1 MARTV
6 SVAEPLSRRL
16 PGSRALALLTARKP
30 DPDAKCELE
39 RLCDTL
45 GVRVVDIVVVAR
57 ARRAAATF
65 IGSGRLAE
73 VAAHINAQPIVVVES
88 DEDDEHIDDLAPR
101 PQPRVDLVVV
111 DAHLSPRQLAHL
123 EEGLG
128 VPVIDRTAVIL
139 HIFEQRAQTRESRL
153 EVELARLR
161 YDMPRVR
168 KTGEDDDRRG
178 GGGRGERGHTNVQ
191 LEKMRMRDRI
201 SQLSRELV
209 DLQRH
214 EDGRRVQRAD
224 VWTVA
229 LVGYTNAGKSTLMRA
244 LTGADVLAE
253 DKLFATLG
261 TTVRRLH
268 PAVSPP
274 VLVSD
279 TVGFIR
285 ELPHELVASFHST
298 LDQARIAHLC
308 LLVVDASDAEWSAQ
322 LQCVLETLGD
332 TVPVYRSLVTGQAIE
347 PEPVHRD
354 RDRDEDDDEDDE
366 DYEDAWDDDGP
377 TDMALSQGPLWTP
390 SALVSNDA
398 RQLDVDERQHLL
410 VFNKADRLGAADFQR
425 LQQLFPRAVFVSA
438 LQPDSVQTLRTWI
451 LAHRDTTLEQAEL
464 FVPWKNG
471 AVMSTIRA
479 QAHIVRESHDAAGT
493 HVVVR
498 ALTADIHRWQ
508 AELPRSTAVH

>member
-6 SVAEPLSRRL
+6 SVPESLHRRL
-16 PGSRALALLTARKP
+16 PGSRALALLTAAKP
-30 DPDAKCELE
+30 SPDAPCELE
-39 RLCDTL
+39 RLCDTA
-45 GVRVVDIVVVAR
+45 GVRVVDHVVVAR
-57 ARRAAATF
+57 ARRMAATF
-65 IGSGRLAE
+65 IGSGRVAE
-73 VAAHINAQPIVVVES
+73 IAAHIQAPPQTQPNDETFDADAS
-88 DEDDEHIDDLAPR
+88 DELAP
-101 PQPRVDLVVV
+101 PLAPKVDLVVV

-161 YDMPRVR
+161 YDMPRLR
-168 KTGEDDDRRG
+168 KSGEDDDRRG

-201 SQLSRELV
+201 SQLGRELEA
-209 DLQRH
+209 LQRQG
-214 EDGRRVQRAD
+214 DTRRMERAE

-253 DKLFATLG
+253 DRLFATLG
-261 TTVRRLH
+261 TTVRKLH
-268 PAVSPP
+268 PAVNPQ

-298 LDQARIAHLC
+298 LDQARTAHLC
-308 LLVVDASDAEWSAQ
+308 LLVVDASDPEWAAQ

-332 TVPVYRSLVTGQAIE
+332 TSPVYRSLVQADATDAG
-347 PEPVHRD
+347 VAADWR
-354 RDRDEDDDEDDE
+354 DDDDWGDDE
-366 DYEDAWDDDGP
+366 EEMDENGDDP
-377 TDMALSQGPLWTP
+377 FRSAFTPPRTPVWTP
-390 SALVSNDA
+390 STL
-398 RQLDVDERQHLL
+398 LTGDVVNAHIDEQQHLL
-410 VFNKADRLGAADFQR
+410 VFNKADRLNAATMAK
-425 LQQLFPRAVFVSA
+425 LQALYPRALFVSA
-438 LQPDSVQTLRTWI
+438 LQTESVQTLRSWI
-451 LAHRDTTLEQAEL
+451 LAHRDKTLAQDEF
-464 FVPWKNG
+464 FVPWRMG
-471 AVMSTIRA
+471 ALMSTIRA
-479 QAHIVRESHDAAGT
+479 SAHIVSESHDADGT

-498 ALTADIHRWQ
+498 ALPADLHRWR
-508 AELPRSTAVH
+508 AELPVSTMMH